1 MKKEEKFLAFD
12 IGAETGRAIVGIIDS
27 DQITLNEIYRF
38 PNGGVF
44 VNNHL
49 HWNVLGLYS
58 HLLEGLKIFVREYG
72 TDLNGIGVDTWGVDF
87 GLFDSMGNLIGN
99 PYHYRDD
106 RNKGTTEIIDKKVGN
121 EEIYN
126 LTGIQLLPF
135 NTVNQLVSMVENH
148 DPALNIAEKIL
159 FMADI
164 LHYFLTG
171 EMAVEYT
178 VASISQLYNTATDKW
193 EKSIFEKL
201 NIPYKLTSNIIR
213 AGDIIGYLKNNI
225 ANEVG
230 LGRIP
235 VIAPAVHDTASA
247 AVAIPTTEESGWAFL
262 SSGTWSIVGL
272 EVEKPIITKQSREL
286 NISNSGGAAGKILY
300 LKNIMG
306 LWIIQC
312 CKKLWHQ
319 MDNTIDYPE
328 IVAMSDKAKPFVSFI
343 DPDALCFLNPDNAPQ
358 QIIEFCKRTNQKI
371 PQPDDIGLIS
381 RIIFESLALKFRY
394 VLDRLVESTGKEVKI
409 LHITGGGCKNET
421 LNQFT
426 ANALGKKVMAG
437 PVEATAIGNIMVQS
451 MGAGFYSSLGE
462 IRKVIK
468 NSFNIKEYLP
478 QNEDS
483 WNTAYD
489 RFRKIIN

>member
-1 MKKEEKFLAFD
+1 MKKEKRFLAFD
-12 IGAETGRAIVGIIDS
+12 IGAETGRAIVGIIDT

-38 PNGGVF
+38 PNGGVSI
-44 VNNHL
+44 NNHL
-49 HWNVLGLYS
+49 HWNVLGLYTQ
-58 HLLEGLKIFVREYG
+58 LLEGLKIYVREYG
-72 TDLNGIGVDTWGVDF
+72 PDLNGIGVDTWGVDF
-87 GLFDSMGNLIGN
+87 GLFDSKGNLIGN

-106 RNKGTTEIIDKKVGN
+106 RNKGTPEIIDKKVGN

-135 NTVNQLVSMVENH
+135 NTVNQLVSMVESH
-148 DPALNIAEKIL
+148 DPALNITEKIL

-178 VASISQLYNTATDKW
+178 AASISQLYNTAMGKW

-201 NIPYKLTSNIIR
+201 NIPYHLTAKIIR
-213 AGDIIGYLKNNI
+213 AGDIIGYLKKNI

-272 EVEKPIITKQSREL
+272 EVEKPIITKKSREL

-312 CKKLWHQ
+312 CRKLWHQ
-319 MDNTIDYPE
+319 TDHSIDYPE
-328 IVAMSDKAKPFVSFI
+328 IVAMSDEAKPFVSFI
-343 DPDALCFLNPDNAPQ
+343 DPDDLCFLNPDNAPQ
-358 QIIEFCKRTNQKI
+358 QILDFCKRTNQKI

-381 RIIFESLALKFRY
+381 RIVFESLALKFRY
-394 VLDRLVESTGKEVKI
+394 VLDRLVESTGKEVNT

-426 ANALGKKVMAG
+426 SNALGKKVFAG

-451 MGAGFYSSLGE
+451 IGAGLYSSLGE
-462 IRKVIK
+462 IRRVIK

-478 QNEDS
+478 QHEDS
-483 WNTAYD
+483 WNAAYD